1 MTTLKTQSMHD
12 DFKKKKK
19 KVNGISFIS
28 VPLSSNETLM
38 TLEWDF
44 NLHELQKI
52 IELKLN

>member
-1 MTTLKTQSMHD
+1 MTTLMTQSIHD

-19 KVNGISFIS
+19 KVNEISFIS

-44 NLHELQKI
+44 NLHELQK
-52 IELKLN
+52 